1 MAKGSASSILNKL
14 NLNRKFVVIYVFCV
28 IIPLVLT
35 DGFILRALINEESN
49 NYRFS
54 RENEAAAYKSEIVK
68 TFEYDAVIA
77 RAIDQNDTINRLLD
91 SGYADPYNYYS
102 AYYSYVEDSFFKTL
116 AGLKRDKIL
125 IYVDNPTISNG
136 KYFCQLS
143 RAEKEP

>member
-91 SGYADPYNYYS
+91 SGYADPYNYHS
-102 AYYSYVEDSFFKTL
+102 AYYSYVEDSFFKTVFN
-116 AGLKRDKIL
+116 KWNW
-125 IYVDNPTISNG
+125 Y
-136 KYFCQLS
+136 
-143 RAEKEP
+143 